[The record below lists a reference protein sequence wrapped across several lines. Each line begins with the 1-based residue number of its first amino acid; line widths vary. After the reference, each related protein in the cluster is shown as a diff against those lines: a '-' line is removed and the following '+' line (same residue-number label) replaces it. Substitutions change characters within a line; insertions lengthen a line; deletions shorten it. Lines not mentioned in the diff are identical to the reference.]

1 VPTSSPTEPS
11 RKITIEDRPAE
22 QKAKACY
29 LLQEALRLVQ
39 EARESYSGFDY
50 TAATQNLEALATDKT
65 LTQDPQNPNRTPDC
79 CNALQE
85 LASLRKEVHELKELL
100 TLTTKPID
108 STPKGN
114 TYSEALGKGQATT
127 VKDQVT
133 PRPQRASAPGQQKAD
148 DRKEHTLV
156 LIKDKD
162 QALPRFDPVQ
172 IRDRLNARLQCNAI
186 KGVHAS
192 PKGNVVL
199 TSLSLTASQLLQEQ
213 QRWQDVFQGW
223 PITAAEKPETW
234 PKLVTHFVP
243 TSLSPTSFAEE
254 VKRFNDIEIQGNVRW
269 LSKPEGKAHSSMVF
283 AVQERD
289 RTECLKNGI
298 WIQGQ
303 HLQVVRFKS
312 FTPKTQCRRCLK
324 LGHDPVLC
332 RRRYICGY
340 CAGKHPTKEHSCK
353 DCNSKVPCTHAP
365 AKCANCNQT
374 GHAAFDKEKCEVYKA
389 LC

>member
-1 VPTSSPTEPS
+1 MADNSKKDPTEPP
-11 RKITIEDRPAE
+11 RKNTIEDRPAQ
-22 QKAKACY
+22 QKAKACH
-29 LLQEALRLVQ
+29 LLQEALRLVE
-39 EARESYSGFDY
+39 EAKDHRQD
-50 TAATQNLEALATDKT
+50 A
-65 LTQDPQNPNRTPDC
+65 DPQSPNITPDC

-85 LASLRKEVHELKELL
+85 LANLRKEVHELKELL
-100 TLTTKPID
+100 ILTAK
-108 STPKGN
+108 STGPTQKGN
-114 TYSEALGKGQATT
+114 TYSEALNKGQATT
-127 VKDQVT
+127 AKDQAT
-133 PRPQRASAPGQQKAD
+133 IKPQHASAPGQQKEN

-156 LIKDKD
+156 LLKDKD
-162 QALPRFDPVQ
+162 QALPRFDPVL
-172 IRDRLNARLQCNAI
+172 IRDRINARLQCNAI

-213 QRWQDVFQGW
+213 QRWQEVFQGW
-223 PITAAEKPETW
+223 PITAAEKPDTW
-234 PKLVTHFVP
+234 PKLVAHFVP

-283 AVQERD
+283 AVQEGD

-298 WIQGQ
+298 CIQGQ

-324 LGHDPVLC
+324 PGHDPVLC
-332 RRRYICGY
+332 RGRYVCGY
-340 CAGKHPTKEHSCK
+340 CAGKHSTKEHSCK

-365 AKCANCNQT
+365 AKCANCSQT
-374 GHAAFDKEKCEVYKA
+374 GHTAFDKEKCEVYKA

>member
-1 VPTSSPTEPS
+1 MPPVRNRAARLSPWPTTPRRSTRSPTPVPLIDEGPTIVVRADCGNVPTPNPTEPP
-11 RKITIEDRPAE
+11 RKIPIEDRPAE
-22 QKAKACY
+22 QKAKACH

-65 LTQDPQNPNRTPDC
+65 PTQDPQNPNRTPDC

-85 LASLRKEVHELKELL
+85 LVSLRKEVHELKELL

-108 STPKGN
+108 STPKGH

-127 VKDQVT
+127 VKDPVT

-156 LIKDKD
+156 LLKDKD
-162 QALPRFDPVQ
+162 QELPQFDPVQ
-172 IRDRLNARLQCNAI
+172 IRDRINAKLQCNAI

-223 PITAAEKPETW
+223 SITAAEKPETW
-234 PKLVTHFVP
+234 PKLVAHFARLQINQPVSINQSINQPTPSDQSINHVP
-243 TSLSPTSFAEE
+243 
-254 VKRFNDIEIQGNVRW
+254 GNNSINQ
-269 LSKPEGKAHSSMVF
+269 SKG
-283 AVQERD
+283 
-289 RTECLKNGI
+289 
-298 WIQGQ
+298 
-303 HLQVVRFKS
+303 
-312 FTPKTQCRRCLK
+312 
-324 LGHDPVLC
+324 
-332 RRRYICGY
+332 
-340 CAGKHPTKEHSCK
+340 AGLVGLIDS
-353 DCNSKVPCTHAP
+353 
-365 AKCANCNQT
+365 
-374 GHAAFDKEKCEVYKA
+374 G
-389 LC
+389 